1 MNPTLETP
9 LEEDARWQPLRFF
22 NLYRLVLASL
32 FLMLTRLDELPPP
45 LGARDPE
52 LFGQVTIV
60 YLCFSLATIYT
71 LHHQRPGFLLQL
83 YSVVFT
89 DIVLLTLLMHASGGV
104 TSGLGMLLVV
114 SVANGSMISAER
126 VAGLFAALATIAVLL
141 EQTYAQLWLPGSEFR
156 FPQAGLLGA
165 TLFATA
171 VLAHVLARRARRS
184 EALARQ
190 RGLDLENMA
199 QLTDHVIQRMLTG
212 VIAVNNEGGIR
223 LANLAALDLLGAPT
237 DSHPVKLEQL
247 SFHLREALQRWRRSG
262 EKPATFITA
271 NGRRLL
277 PRFMGLGHSRREG
290 TLIFLEDAERTTR
303 QAQQLKLAS
312 LGRLTA
318 GIAHEIRN
326 PLAAISH
333 AGELLGESPQLD
345 EGDRRLGE
353 IIVNQSQRINRIIED
368 VLQLGRR
375 DRSRPELF
383 ELSPWLHHFEEEFR
397 QINAL
402 EAGEIIIE
410 VEGLSPEVRIDRSHL
425 EQILTNLC
433 QNALRHSPEAG
444 PEGCRLRISCG
455 VDTRHHPY
463 LELRDYGPGV
473 DEETQQHLFEPFFTT
488 ESGGTGLG
496 LYISRELA
504 ECNHAQLEYRHG
516 DEPGGRF
523 RLTFADPQQQFE

>member
-1 MNPTLETP
+1 MRGMALE
-9 LEEDARWQPLRFF
+9 LQEEDARWQPLRFF

-32 FLMLTRLDELPPP
+32 FLLMTRLDELPPP
-45 LGARDPE
+45 LGMRDPE
-52 LFGQVTIV
+52 LFEQGTTA
-60 YLCFSLATIYT
+60 YLIFSLLTIYT
-71 LHHQRPGFLLQL
+71 LHRQQPGFLLQL
-83 YSVVFT
+83 YGVVFT

-104 TSGLGMLLVV
+104 GSGLGMLLVV
-114 SVANGSMISAER
+114 SIANGSMISAER

-141 EQTYAQLWLPGSEFR
+141 EQTYSQLWLPGSEFR

-171 VLAHVLARRARRS
+171 VLAHVLARRARRG

-199 QLTDHVIQRMLTG
+199 QLTDHIIQRMLTG
-212 VIAVNNEGGIR
+212 VIALNSEERIR
-223 LANLAALDLLGAPT
+223 LANLAALDQLGAPT
-237 DSHPVKLEQL
+237 DTTPERLPQL
-247 SFHLREALQRWRRSG
+247 SPHLHEALQRWRHSG
-262 EKPATFITA
+262 EQPAPF
-271 NGRRLL
+271 NSGGQRLL
-277 PRFMGLGHSRREG
+277 PRFMGLGSNRREG

-353 IIVNQSQRINRIIED
+353 IIVKQSQRMNRIIED

-375 DRSRPELF
+375 DRSQPELF
-383 ELSPWLHHFEEEFR
+383 ELLPWLRHFEDEFR
-397 QINAL
+397 RVNSL
-402 EAGEIIIE
+402 ETGVIGIIPQE
-410 VEGLSPEVRIDRSHL
+410 ETMEVRFDRGHL
-425 EQILTNLC
+425 GQILTNLC
-433 QNALRHSPEAG
+433 HNALRHTPEAG
-444 PEGCRLRISCG
+444 PDGSRLHLSYG
-455 VDTRHHPY
+455 VDSRNHPY
-463 LELRDYGPGV
+463 LEVQDYGPGV
-473 DEETQQHLFEPFFTT
+473 SEEAQQHLFEPFFTT
-488 ESGGTGLG
+488 ESSGTGLG

-504 ECNHAQLEYRHG
+504 ECNHAQLEYRAVN
-516 DEPGGRF
+516 EPGGHF